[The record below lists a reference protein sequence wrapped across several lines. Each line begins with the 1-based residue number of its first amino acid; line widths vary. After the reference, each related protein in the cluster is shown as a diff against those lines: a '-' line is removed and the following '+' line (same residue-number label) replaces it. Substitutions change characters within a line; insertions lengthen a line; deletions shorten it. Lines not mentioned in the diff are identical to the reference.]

1 VSIIATGDDTTG
13 ADGTHGRPA
22 NRRLC
27 YLLIM
32 KVLFIYA
39 NRFGTYMLPPAIG
52 ILSSVLKRGGHE
64 TRLFDTTDYA
74 HIEGF
79 SEGADDTKVDRLM
92 VRPSTRP
99 DELTLK
105 TSDCFDDLELVAED
119 YRPDLIAVSTTE
131 DMFRLS
137 LALLRRIRRFNIP
150 TIAGGVFPTFAPTL
164 ALAQPEIDIVCVGEG
179 EDALLELC
187 NRLSAG
193 KRYHDIPNL
202 WARDENGKVC
212 SNPTRMVDLSR
223 NPLIDISIFDESRY
237 YRPMMGK
244 YYRMFPVET
253 HRGCPYTCA
262 FCNSPSQMRL
272 YKESEGQNFLRRK
285 TFKQLEQELLFYRD
299 SMKAE
304 FLYFWADTFFSWSAT
319 DFDEFCEMYRGVGLP
334 FWCQTRPETIT
345 EHRLEKLQEIGC
357 ARMSL
362 GIEHG
367 NEDFRAK
374 WLSRRVNNKVLI
386 EKFRIMRD
394 SGLSYS
400 VNNIVGF
407 PHETLELAMDTVE
420 LNRAIS
426 ADDAMVY
433 HFTPFAGTPLRSEC
447 EKLGYITK
455 ADVVESNI
463 VGNSMLDM
471 PQFPKHEISGFIK
484 TFNMLVR
491 FRKNRWPEIRRAAYE
506 DEPSREQYAQ
516 LRSEYQSTFF
526 A

>member
-1 VSIIATGDDTTG
+1 
-13 ADGTHGRPA
+13 
-22 NRRLC
+22 
-27 YLLIM
+27 M
-32 KVLFIYA
+32 KILFVYA

-52 ILSSVLKRGGHE
+52 ILSSVLKGGGHE

-79 SEGADDTKVDRLM
+79 SEDADDAKVDRLM
-92 VRPSTRP
+92 VRPSKRP
-99 DELTLK
+99 DELPLK
-105 TSDCFDDLELVAED
+105 TSDCFHDLELEVED
-119 YRPDLIAVSTTE
+119 YQPDLIAVSTTE

-137 LALLRRIRRFNIP
+137 LALLRRIRRFNVP
-150 TIAGGVFPTFAPTL
+150 TIAGGVFPTFASSL
-164 ALAQPEIDIVCVGEG
+164 ALAQPEIDMVCKGEG

-187 NRLSAG
+187 NRMGSG
-193 KRYHDIPNL
+193 KHYHDIPNL
-202 WARDENGKVC
+202 WVKDENGNVH
-212 SNPTRMVDLSR
+212 SNPTRMVDLSK

-262 FCNSPSQMRL
+262 FCNSPSQMKL
-272 YKESEGQNFLRRK
+272 YKDSEGKNFLRRK
-285 TFKQLEQELLFYRD
+285 TFKQLERELLFYRD

-319 DFDEFCEMYRGVGLP
+319 EFDEFCEMYKEIGLP

-345 EHRLEKLQEIGC
+345 EHRLEKLQGIGC
-357 ARMSL
+357 VRMSL

-374 WLSRRVNNKVLI
+374 WLNRRVKNKVMI
-386 EKFRIMRD
+386 EKFRIVKD

-407 PHETLELAMDTVE
+407 PHETLELAMDTVK

-433 HFTPFAGTPLRSEC
+433 HFTPFAGTPLRNEC
-447 EKLGYITK
+447 ERLGYIAK
-455 ADVVESNI
+455 DDVVESNI

-471 PQFPKHEISGFIK
+471 PQFPKNEIGSFIK
-484 TFNMLVR
+484 VFNMLVR
-491 FRKNRWPEIRRAAYE
+491 FPTSRWPEVQQAAHE
-506 DEPSREQYAQ
+506 NESSREKYEQ
-516 LRSEYQSTFF
+516 LRREYQSSFF